1 MGGKQ
6 IMETFWLLATFMN
19 HDGAWIKGREDTQI
33 TTSCSGRTLLSR
45 EKRHDYFKHS
55 LPSGLW
61 ERKETL
67 SSSWMSLKC
76 SSPRQIFKT
85 HKIIPV
91 DSLRVFTSES
101 CQCLRC
107 RFPFPLDHDPGDPG
121 ISWVPWPP
129 VPPPAA
135 PHSNEIITMFVQCR
149 PDQ

>member
-1 MGGKQ
+1 MGAEQ

-19 HDGAWIKGREDTQI
+19 HDGAWITARQERGEDTQI
-33 TTSCSGRTLLSR
+33 TTSCSGSRSPLSR

-67 SSSWMSLKC
+67 SSSCWMSLIF

-91 DSLRVFTSES
+91 DSWRVFTRDTGSHVVTVWALTS
-101 CQCLRC
+101 
-107 RFPFPLDHDPGDPG
+107 PYPGTEVTPAYPG
-121 ISWVPWPP
+121 QWPP
-129 VPPPAA
+129 VLSPAA
-135 PHSNEIITMFVQCR
+135 QVMR
-149 PDQ
+149 

>member
-67 SSSWMSLKC
+67 SSSCWMSLKF

-91 DSLRVFTSES
+91 DSLRVFISMSAFELSLPLSPVSGSGWPRHILES
-101 CQCLRC
+101 R
-107 RFPFPLDHDPGDPG
+107 DHLCCPQLP
-121 ISWVPWPP
+121 S
-129 VPPPAA
+129 
-135 PHSNEIITMFVQCR
+135 HSNEIITMFVQCR